1 MRRPILLALAIA
13 MTASPLLAEPMLA
26 PAELLAATA
35 GRWTGELQYR
45 DYETNQWQGL
55 PVKVVIVSQ
64 PDGVTTVRTAAF
76 DDGPKTGTVWITT
89 LVQVD
94 PKAGRVAYAGARK
107 GRVLDSGSAAL
118 ALAVPAKDAQHW
130 VLIESELRQ
139 DGGGMAQVRETTTRD
154 GDRMITLKEVNPV
167 DDGKDEW
174 LPRNR
179 TMLTLVRPRA
189 RGPSPR

>member
-1 MRRPILLALAIA
+1 MRGIMTIAGAGALLTGSALA
-13 MTASPLLAEPMLA
+13 ASPAYA
-26 PAELLAATA
+26 PADLLAATQ
-35 GRWTGELQYR
+35 GQWQGELQYR
-45 DYETNQWQGL
+45 DYQSNKWEGL
-55 PVKVVIVSQ
+55 PVKVSIVSQ

-94 PKAGRVAYAGARK
+94 PKAGRVAYVAARK
-107 GRVLDSGSAAL
+107 GRALDSGSAAL
-118 ALAVPAKDAQHW
+118 TLVAPAKDARHW
-130 VLIESELRQ
+130 TLIETELRQ
-139 DGGGMAQVRETTTRD
+139 DGNGMAQVRETTTRA

-179 TMLTLVRPRA
+179 TVLTRVKP
-189 RGPSPR
+189 

>member
-1 MRRPILLALAIA
+1 MRIPILLALAIA
-13 MTASPLLAEPMLA
+13 LTASPVLAAPTLA
-26 PAELLAATA
+26 PADLLAATA

-76 DDGPKTGTVWITT
+76 DDGPRTGTVWITT

-94 PKAGRVAYAGARK
+94 PKAGRVVYANARK
-107 GRVLDSGSAAL
+107 GRTLDSGSAAL
-118 ALAVPAKDAQHW
+118 VLAAPAKDARHW
-130 VLIESELRQ
+130 VLIETELRQ

-179 TMLTLVRPRA
+179 TVLTQVSPRA
-189 RGPSPR
+189 RP